1 MAAAHQTCLSSK
13 ATRTDIDVSINLVE
27 LRKWGTVNSLVQ
39 QIDAHGGIDRRRHFE
54 SVSAHLRNG
63 GVLWP
68 LKHQQRIL
76 DDVNVYAG
84 KERTYVNHQA

>member
-1 MAAAHQTCLSSK
+1 MSQ
-13 ATRTDIDVSINLVE
+13 SILFE

-39 QIDAHGGIDRRRHFE
+39 QIDAHGGIDRCRQFE

-68 LKHQQRIL
+68 LKHQQGIL
-76 DDVNVYAG
+76 DDVNVHVS
-84 KERTYVNHQA
+84 KKRTNDNKQA